1 MADTDEVSG
10 EILFNDKNIL
20 DKETDVPRLR
30 RKIGMV
36 FSRPI
41 PLPKSIFDNVAFGL
55 EVAGEKDKDV
65 IRETVE
71 QALRQAYLWEE
82 VYDRLDDPGTS
93 LSGGQQQRLC
103 LARILAFEPEVIM
116 LDEPTSALDPVTTA
130 RIESFLQEIKE
141 RITII
146 IAPHNMSQ
154 SARVAD
160 YASFFLQG
168 ELVEFGAGSTLFV
181 NPKDQRTQDY
191 VEGRFG

>member
-1 MADTDEVSG
+1 
-10 EILFNDKNIL
+10 
-20 DKETDVPRLR
+20 
-30 RKIGMV
+30 
-36 FSRPI
+36 
-41 PLPKSIFDNVAFGL
+41 
-55 EVAGEKDKDV
+55 
-65 IRETVE
+65 
-71 QALRQAYLWEE
+71 
-82 VYDRLDDPGTS
+82 
-93 LSGGQQQRLC
+93 
-103 LARILAFEPEVIM
+103 
-116 LDEPTSALDPVTTA
+116 
-130 RIESFLQEIKE
+130 LQEIKE